1 MSGEQVK
8 LDQQQQQQQ
17 NKIKNKKDLPWMV
30 SLVD

>member
-1 MSGEQVK
+1 MSGKQVK